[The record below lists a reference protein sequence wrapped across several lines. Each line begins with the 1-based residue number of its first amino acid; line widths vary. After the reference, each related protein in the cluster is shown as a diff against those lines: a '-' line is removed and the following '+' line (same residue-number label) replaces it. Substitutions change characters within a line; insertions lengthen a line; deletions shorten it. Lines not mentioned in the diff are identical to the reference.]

1 MILPLTI
8 GAAIGFGIWVLAFA
22 LIPSRPSLAS
32 TVNRLHRPPA
42 ISLRSDSNATGLD
55 LIGKWII
62 RRVGPQ
68 RFSRYRADL
77 AVLDRPAELFA
88 AHCALAALFGLV
100 IPIVASAGLAVAG
113 IGLNILIPIWASL
126 LFAGLAVFAVVAR
139 LGDAADEQREALMLQ
154 LGAFLDVLSMLLAAA
169 EADEQALQLA
179 ARAGDGRLFT
189 ELNRSFREAGISGRP
204 MLTGMEELGRR
215 WEIDELRAIASA
227 GSLASSDGA
236 AVRRTLMAKSRSMR
250 SGQLAA
256 EETQAR
262 LQSSKLSLP
271 QFLIAIGLI
280 VMLMYPAVAGFL
292 NSLSSTG

>member
-1 MILPLTI
+1 MILPLTV
-8 GAAIGFGIWVLAFA
+8 GAAIGVGLWLIAFA
-22 LIPSRPSLAS
+22 IIPSRPSLAS
-32 TVNRLHRPPA
+32 AVNRLHRPPA
-42 ISLRSDSNATGLD
+42 LSLRSDTNSTGLA
-55 LIGKWII
+55 LIGTWII
-62 RRVGPQ
+62 RRVGPE
-68 RFSRYRADL
+68 RFGRYRADL

-88 AHCALAALFGLV
+88 AHCALAAVFGLV
-100 IPIVASAGLAVAG
+100 LPVIASSVLAAAG
-113 IGLNILIPIWASL
+113 IGVNILIPIWASL
-126 LFAGLAVFAVVAR
+126 LFAGLGVFLVVAR
-139 LGDAADEQREALMLQ
+139 LGDAADEQREALRLQ

-189 ELNRSFREAGISGRP
+189 ALNRAFRDAGISGRP

-215 WEIDELRAIASA
+215 WEIDELRSIAAA

-250 SGQLAA
+250 SAQLAA

-271 QFLIAIGLI
+271 QFLIAVGLI
-280 VMLMYPAVAGFL
+280 VMLMYPAVTGFL
-292 NSLSSTG
+292 DNLSATG